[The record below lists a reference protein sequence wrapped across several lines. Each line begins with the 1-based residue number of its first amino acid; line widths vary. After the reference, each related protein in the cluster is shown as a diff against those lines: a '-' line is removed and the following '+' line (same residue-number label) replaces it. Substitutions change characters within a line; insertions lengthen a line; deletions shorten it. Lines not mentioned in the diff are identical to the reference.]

1 MLRHILIPLDGS
13 PLAEQALPWTRQLLP
28 PDGRATLVTALHVP
42 DALTPALS
50 GALPRGRSEAE
61 IMSLGDYNKWEQR
74 VTQDVYRYL
83 EGVAQ
88 SLKHSL
94 SPSLKVDYVVAS
106 SDPASLIVEAAQE
119 KRVDAILMSTHGRSG
134 FQRWLFGS
142 VAVRV
147 LEARVCPVFMIPGM
161 QTEPIK
167 DTTLQHTV
175 TQPI

>member
-13 PLAEQALPWTRQLLP
+13 PLAEQALPWTRQILIP
-28 PDGRATLVTALHVP
+28 EGKVTLVTALHVP
-42 DALTPALS
+42 DALSPAFS
-50 GALPRGRSEAE
+50 GALPPGRGE
-61 IMSLGDYNKWEQR
+61 IEITGLGDYSKWEQR
-74 VTQDVYRYL
+74 VTQDVFRYL

-106 SDPASLIVEAAQE
+106 GDPASLIVEAAQE

-167 DTTLQHTV
+167 DTTTPRSA
-175 TQPI
+175 TQPT